1 MNPAAPFLEVCRT
14 DPTRNAIVEIG
25 GNSISRQTLERRVYA
40 LSQTLRN
47 QGMKKGERV
56 LVQIPPGID
65 LTVTILAVL
74 WNGGVVVLL
83 ESGVGDAVYSTRVA
97 QLAPEWILIHTKLVW
112 IHRLPGVR
120 RLLTYFDV
128 TVPPWPKLDDSQSI
142 QLSPAALRREA
153 SPNEAVDMNDDDEA
167 IVVFTGGT
175 TSDPKCVQFSCS
187 ALQHF
192 LAHIHTAIGHCD
204 ITNFLADTPPQA
216 LYAIKMGY
224 TAYIN
229 QGRKLKRA
237 RSMLRLIQSGTIDAC
252 FTSPYLWMEL
262 FKSGELTR
270 LPENLGTI
278 MLGSAPVTKSFLN
291 MLTNV
296 TAENTRILGIYG
308 MTEVGGIAFIEA
320 KDKLQ
325 WDGKGDLVGEVLDA
339 LTVEIV
345 PLQQDSDIPS
355 GVTSKSTSQMAS
367 TIGEIIVH
375 SPSLYTGYFGQPPRD
390 TDAGLSTGDL
400 GRWVDFEGRTML
412 VLEGRIK
419 DMIIRNGFNIYPQ
432 TYEAQL
438 TTHFNAQANCTL
450 IRHTA
455 LVGIWNHDRE
465 DEDVVLFVEWA
476 STERRTADWLK
487 AAAVEVCGHQAA
499 PDYCIGVAEFPV
511 TGRQN
516 KLDKKALRELAHTHL
531 HYNTFE

>member
-1 MNPAAPFLEVCRT
+1 MNPATPFLEVCQT
-14 DPTRNAIVEIG
+14 DPERLAIVELNG
-25 GNSISRQTLERRVYA
+25 RSITRRTLAHRVYA
-40 LSQTLRN
+40 LANHLRA
-47 QGMKKGERV
+47 QGMQKGDRV
-56 LVQIPPGID
+56 LVQVPPGID

-83 ESGVGDAVYSTRVA
+83 EGGVGDEIYTTRVA
-97 QLAPEWILIHTKLVW
+97 QIAPQWILIHRTLVW

-120 RLLTYFDV
+120 TLLSWFDID
-128 TVPPWPKLDDSQSI
+128 VPPFPKLEHTRTLS
-142 QLSPAALRREA
+142 LSPDTLSKEA
-153 SPNEAVDMNDDDEA
+153 DTLEPVLMDGEDDA

-175 TSDPKCVQFSCS
+175 TSAPKCVRFGCD
-187 ALQHF
+187 ALSHF
-192 LAHIHTAIGHCD
+192 LNHIHKAIGHCD

-229 QGRKLKRA
+229 KGRKLKRA

-262 FKSGELTR
+262 AKSGELTQ
-270 LPENLGTI
+270 LPENLSTI
-278 MLGSAPVTKSFLN
+278 MLGSAPVTKSFLET
-291 MLTNV
+291 LRAV
-296 TAENTRILGIYG
+296 TSDNTRILGIYG

-320 KDKLQ
+320 KDKLR
-325 WDGKGDLVGEVLDA
+325 WKGSGDLVGEVLDT
-339 LTVEIV
+339 LTVDIV
-345 PLQQDSDIPS
+345 SQPDDSDGCS
-355 GVTSKSTSQMAS
+355 D
-367 TIGEIIVH
+367 IGEIIVH
-375 SPSLYTGYFGQPPRD
+375 SPSLYTGYFGRPPRERR
-390 TDAGLSTGDL
+390 TGLSTGDL
-400 GRWVDFEGRTML
+400 GRWVYFEGRQML

-432 TYEAQL
+432 SYEAEL
-438 TTHFNAQANCTL
+438 TSHINDQAQCTL
-450 IRHTA
+450 IRQTA

-476 STERRTADWLK
+476 TTDRRTTDWLK
-487 AAAVEVCGHQAA
+487 DTALEICGHQAT
-499 PDYCIGVAEFPV
+499 PDHCIGIPEFPV

-531 HYNTFE
+531 QNPTTS